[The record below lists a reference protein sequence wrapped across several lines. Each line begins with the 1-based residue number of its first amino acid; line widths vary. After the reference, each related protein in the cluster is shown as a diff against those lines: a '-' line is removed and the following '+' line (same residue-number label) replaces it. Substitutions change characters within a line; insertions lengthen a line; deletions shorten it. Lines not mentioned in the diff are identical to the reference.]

1 MQSRALEMDASTIA
15 AVVFGTVSLAIGLIG
30 LYLAFTQLQVS
41 LLRVALRSMTMRRQV
56 ESYDPGE
63 GQQSHELVATAD

>member
-1 MQSRALEMDASTIA
+1 
-15 AVVFGTVSLAIGLIG
+15 
-30 LYLAFTQLQVS
+30 
-41 LLRVALRSMTMRRQV
+41 MTMRRQV